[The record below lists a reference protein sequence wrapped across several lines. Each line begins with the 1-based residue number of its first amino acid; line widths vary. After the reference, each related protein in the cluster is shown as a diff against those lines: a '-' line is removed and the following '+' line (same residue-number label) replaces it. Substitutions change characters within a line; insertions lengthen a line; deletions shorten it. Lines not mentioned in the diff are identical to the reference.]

1 MSSQP
6 SDPLHGIEFTPE
18 ELRIEISSLRALI
31 GTEQDQSVVGNA
43 VTFLALAHSILP
55 VVDTDTDRL
64 LLEDEIATNATD
76 TVKIVKER
84 FGSTFEGI
92 GRLVVQQE
100 RPLKRRVEAEKQLRE
115 RAHRSESIQSIRDQ
129 ITTIENRHAITS
141 KDLRV
146 PIIPVG
152 KERKNGTWLKQRIVE
167 LQEPGT
173 DTPVF
178 QDEEARWLSGLS
190 LTGNTHEKLI
200 LLQRSMETIAGL
212 QVKLFELG
220 QTKIEAGLFS
230 AISKL
235 AELYEADAHRL
246 SNRAELRILV
256 SFIEA
261 YLKREDELAEH
272 FLAQVDEG
280 PFASADEI
288 PLVPFEASSIEGRV
302 LKDHVPLRELD
313 DSEINED
320 AMLED
325 TKRSIAISGLNAI
338 VVPERVT
345 DFIALRERII
355 DFYGASAVR
364 TMRSLRPKWHPLP
377 WYGLEVKQGEGNKPL
392 VVLECAV
399 YGNASY
405 YINNGDWEGTVR
417 LSRLDARKVGAKAY
431 IHPDNIAHD
440 HVGLLFNAVR
450 KGYKG

>member
-1 MSSQP
+1 MSLDP
-6 SDPLHGIEFTPE
+6 ADPLHGIEFTPE
-18 ELRIEISSLRALI
+18 ELRAEICSLRELI
-31 GTEQDQSVVGNA
+31 GTEEDQSVVGSA
-43 VTFLALAHSILP
+43 VTFLALAQNILP
-55 VVDTDTDRL
+55 IVDIATDPL
-64 LLEDEIATNATD
+64 VLEDEIATNASD
-76 TVKIVKER
+76 AVEIVKRR
-84 FGSTFEGI
+84 FGATFEGI
-92 GRLVVQQE
+92 GRLVAQQE
-100 RPLKRRVEAEKQLRE
+100 RPLKRRAEAEKLLQE
-115 RAHRSESIQSIRDQ
+115 RAHKSESIQSIRDQ
-129 ITTIENRHAITS
+129 ITKVENRHAITS
-141 KDLRV
+141 KDLRI

-190 LTGNTHEKLI
+190 LMGNTHEKLI
-200 LLQRSMETIAGL
+200 LLQRSMGTIAGL
-212 QVKLFELG
+212 QVKLSELG
-220 QTKIEAGLFS
+220 QTKIEVGLFS

-235 AELYEADAHRL
+235 SELYEADANRL

-261 YLKREDELAEH
+261 YLKREDELAEY

-288 PLVPFEASSIEGRV
+288 PLVPFEASSIEGRE
-302 LKDHVPLRELD
+302 LKDHAPLRELD

-320 AMLED
+320 AFLED

-338 VVPERVT
+338 VMPERVT
-345 DFIALRERII
+345 DFIKLRERII

-377 WYGLEVKQGEGNKPL
+377 WYGLEVKQGGGNKPL

-399 YGNASY
+399 YGNATY

-417 LSRLDARKVGAKAY
+417 LSRLDARKVGARAY
-431 IHPDNIAHD
+431 IHPDNVAHQ
-440 HVGLLFNAVR
+440 HVNVLFDAVR